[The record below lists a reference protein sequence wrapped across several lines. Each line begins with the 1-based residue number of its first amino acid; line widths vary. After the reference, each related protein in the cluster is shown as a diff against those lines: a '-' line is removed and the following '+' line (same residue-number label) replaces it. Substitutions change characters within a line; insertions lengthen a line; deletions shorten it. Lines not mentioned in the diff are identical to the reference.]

1 MPARSITGQATYGNA
16 LSVTAASSQYARRAV
31 VSTVTDNFTMSCWMK
46 ITSYGAGNS
55 FIFQNGANDA
65 NGMTLYISN
74 AGVLHGDIAFVADVN
89 SAFTLSTATWYHIAW
104 IRNGG
109 TSQLYVN
116 AVAKGSTSAST
127 PNSPGSY
134 TTIGAWT
141 NAAGT
146 VTGYFNGLIDDVRLY
161 ERAISTTE
169 LTNMYNKGIDASLND
184 IVTSNLKLWLKLDET
199 SGTSC
204 SDSSGGGLTLTTSGT
219 PTFTTGVVQISN
231 IPARTAVTSPART
244 TAGTRTLAT

>member
-1 MPARSITGQATYGNA
+1 MPGRTLTGQATYGNA
-16 LSVTAASSQYARRAV
+16 LSVTGASSQYARRAV
-31 VSTVTDNFTMSCWMK
+31 VSTVTNNFTMSCWVK
-46 ITSYGAGNS
+46 ITSYGAGNT

-65 NGMTLYISN
+65 NGMALYITN
-74 AGVLHGDIAFVADVN
+74 AGVLHGDISFVADVN
-89 SAFTLSTATWYHIAW
+89 SAFTLNTATWYHIAW

-127 PNSPGSY
+127 PNSPGSW
-134 TTIGAWT
+134 TTIGAWA

-146 VTGYFNGLIDDVRLY
+146 VSGYFTGLIDDVRFY

-169 LTNMYNKGIDASLND
+169 LTNMYNKGLDASLND
-184 IVTSNLKLWLKLDET
+184 IDTSNLKLWLKLDES

-204 SDSSGGGLTLTTSGT
+204 SDSSGNSNTLTTSGT

-231 IPARTAVTSPART
+231 IPARSSASSRTA
-244 TAGTRTLAT
+244 AGTRTLAT